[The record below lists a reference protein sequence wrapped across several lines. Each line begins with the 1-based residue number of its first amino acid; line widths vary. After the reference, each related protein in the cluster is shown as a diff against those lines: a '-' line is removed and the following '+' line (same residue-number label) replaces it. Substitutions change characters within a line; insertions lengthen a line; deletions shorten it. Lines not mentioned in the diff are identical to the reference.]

1 MTTTEPLPEQSTAGA
16 NAPEPLLADMAPLI
30 KRLRACIEPW
40 PRQVESCTSTSREA
54 FAHRTGFVARRQR
67 SADVV
72 LASQTAVELGHPR
85 TDSCAF
91 VLATWQSELV
101 HDGRLSRIGPDLS
114 ELQPDLRHPI
124 AQIVLLQLRP
134 GPAPDP
140 FGLDTAQY
148 LINRLPGYMVR
159 TVPGRL
165 WVRVASSA
173 LHRGLS
179 FSDVAH
185 ALMFTY
191 REEFPEVVGVEVIV
205 AGEGSDRIQSLSPI
219 ATEAAILAGKHK
231 KLVLQPDGDVE
242 CADLSCEACDEKPTC
257 DALRDV
263 VIKRRRR
270 T

>member
-1 MTTTEPLPEQSTAGA
+1 MTTEPPYEQSTASA
-16 NAPEPLLADMAPLI
+16 PAPEPLLADMAPLI
-30 KRLRACIEPW
+30 ERLRTQVGTWSPSIEPCAN
-40 PRQVESCTSTSREA
+40 ESREA
-54 FAHRTGFVARRQR
+54 FARRTGFVARRQGR
-67 SADVV
+67 ADVV

-91 VLATWQSELV
+91 VLATWQSGLV
-101 HDGRLSRIGPDLS
+101 HDGRLSRIGSDFSALRPDVL
-114 ELQPDLRHPI
+114 HPI
-124 AQIVLLQLRP
+124 AQIVLLQLRS
-134 GPAPDP
+134 GPPPDP

-165 WVRVASSA
+165 WVRVATSA
-173 LHRGLS
+173 LRRGLS
-179 FSDVAH
+179 FSDVAR

-191 REEFPEVVGVEVIV
+191 REEFPEVVGVEVVV
-205 AGEGSDRIQSLSPI
+205 ASEGADRIQSLSPL